1 MEQLKININGIN
13 YESQPEQRLCKGCAF
28 HDLDQNTIDQSLCN
42 KAFEHIDC
50 VSHRIIWKPVET
62 QQDETVKGKQVGGTH
77 YQKQIQPWD
86 IIHEWKLDYWR
97 GNVVKYVLRCK
108 EKNGIEDL
116 KKAIHY
122 LEYAIENYEEDIK

>member
-1 MEQLKININGIN
+1 MENKQIDIVGEI
-13 YESQPEQRLCKGCAF
+13 YQAVPETNVCEGCAF
-28 HDLDQNTIDQSLCN
+28 YHDEGEDYTKCAMAVDIFDCIDN
-42 KAFEHIDC
+42 K
-50 VSHRIIWKPVET
+50 VIWKKVGGKT
-62 QQDETVKGKQVGGTH
+62 GAAVKQVGGSH
-77 YQKQIQPWD
+77 YQKAIQPWD

-97 GNVVKYVLRCK
+97 GNVIKYVLRCN

>member
-1 MEQLKININGIN
+1 MEKINIDGFI
-13 YESQPEQRLCKGCAF
+13 YGTAPETGGCEGCAF
-28 HDLDQNTIDQSLCN
+28 QPDVGDSNCN
-42 KAFEHIDC
+42 HALMVSGIDC
-50 VSHRIIWKPVET
+50 IADEIIW
-62 QQDETVKGKQVGGTH
+62 VKEGVKTGSMSKQVGGDH
-77 YQKQIQPWD
+77 YQKKIQPWD

>member
-1 MEQLKININGIN
+1 MENTVINVAGVD
-13 YESQPEQRLCKGCAF
+13 YVSQPETEIGGCDGCAF
-28 HDLDQNTIDQSLCN
+28 AADVGDYLCN
-42 KAFEHIDC
+42 EACTLQDCFEDE
-50 VSHRIIWKPVET
+50 IIWKS
-62 QQDETVKGKQVGGTH
+62 VKDKPSTMSKQVGGTH
-77 YQKQIQPWD
+77 YQKKIQPWD

-116 KKAIHY
+116 KKAVHY